1 MASVFLSY
9 DRDDLRQ
16 AQQLARALEAAGH
29 AVWWDLRVR
38 GGAQFSKAIEEA
50 LESADAV
57 VVLWSKHSIESA
69 WVRDEAAVG
78 RDTGRLVPV
87 SIDATEPPLGFRQ
100 FQTIDFSNWSGR
112 GRPKH
117 FSLLADAISSLA
129 NPKDQIP
136 QVRIKQTNRSV
147 RWPLLGAIAVLV
159 LALIAGAFLA
169 WRTWHAQDTPA
180 VEVIAADSSSM
191 SAEFARD
198 LVVKLGSL
206 QSAQP
211 ESLQIVDPTGS
222 ARKADLLLQVSG
234 KLIGSRPEGTL
245 GLYDARNRSVLWS
258 ENFDQ
263 PGGSLADLK
272 QQLAA
277 SAARVLDCASEAVF
291 QAGSKLSSPTL
302 KSYLGTCSSFASA
315 SAPEMIAQIPQLRS
329 LLHEAPRLKGAWGK
343 LLIAESNLVD
353 LQSTPASASTNEQ
366 ISRDIGAARKL
377 DPKLPEAFLAEYTLL
392 PRDDLLS
399 RGKLLDQAVERN
411 PNSAVLLDARA
422 AFLGSVGRMGQAV
435 QNAQRAAQM
444 DPVSPAARDDLIS
457 ALAAAG
463 RLDAALE
470 ALDQAEKWWPGAS
483 NLQMAKF
490 RINLRFGD
498 PKVALALLHSG
509 TIETSGTAIHED
521 FLEARINPTP
531 ENVDRAIRHTQAVV
545 SDSPDAAISLIQ
557 TLAQF
562 GREDELVQMLLN
574 WRYMDRVDFVTDVVF
589 RPAFRDLHRDPRFM
603 AVAAHLG
610 LLNYW
615 RWSGSWPDFCFEP
628 DLPYDCKKEAARVSA

>member
-9 DRDDLRQ
+9 DRDDVRP
-16 AQQLARALEAAGH
+16 ARHLARALEAEGH

-38 GGAQFSKAIEEA
+38 GGAQFAKEIEEA

-129 NPKDQIP
+129 KPAEPPKVS
-136 QVRIKQTNRSV
+136 VRQSRRWT
-147 RWPLLGAIAVLV
+147 RWPLLGAVAVLV
-159 LALIAGAFLA
+159 LAIMAGALLA
-169 WRTWHAQDTPA
+169 LRTWHAQATP
-180 VEVIAADSSSM
+180 VVGVVAADSSSM

-222 ARKADLLLQVSG
+222 SRKADLLLQVSG

-245 GLYDARNRSVLWS
+245 GLYDARNGSVLWS

-263 PGGSLADLK
+263 PSGSLADLK

-291 QAGSKLSSPTL
+291 EAGSKLSSSTL
-302 KSYLGTCSSFASA
+302 KSYLGICSSFASA
-315 SAPEMIAQIPQLRS
+315 SAPEMIAQIPQLHVI
-329 LLHEAPRLKGAWGK
+329 LHEAPRLKGAWGK
-343 LLIAESNLVD
+343 LLVAESNLVD
-353 LQSTPASASTNEQ
+353 LQSTHVSASTREQ
-366 ISRDIGAARKL
+366 ISQDIAAARKL
-377 DPKLPEAFLAEYTLL
+377 DPNLSEAFLAEYTLL
-392 PRDDLLS
+392 PRYDLLS
-399 RGKLLDQAVERN
+399 RSKLLDQAVERN
-411 PNSAVLLDARA
+411 PDSAVLLDARA
-422 AFLGSVGRMGQAV
+422 AFLSSVGRMGQAV

-457 ALAAAG
+457 TLAAAG

-509 TIETSGTAIHED
+509 AIETSGTAIHED
-521 FLEARINPTP
+521 FLQARINPTP
-531 ENVDRAIRHTQAVV
+531 ENIDRAIRHTQAVV
-545 SDSPDAAISLIQ
+545 SDSPDAAISFIQ

-562 GREDELVQMLLN
+562 GREDQLVQVLLN

-603 AVAAHLG
+603 AVADHLG

-615 RWSGSWPDFCFEP
+615 RRSGSWPDFCFDP
-628 DLPYDCKKEAARVSA
+628 DLPYDCKKEAAHSGR